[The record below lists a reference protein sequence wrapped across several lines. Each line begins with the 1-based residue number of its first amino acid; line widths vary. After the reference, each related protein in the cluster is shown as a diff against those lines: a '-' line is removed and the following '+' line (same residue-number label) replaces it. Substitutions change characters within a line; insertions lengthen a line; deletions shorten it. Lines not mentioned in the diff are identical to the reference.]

1 MVKKLDISSQI
12 HNGWNGS
19 VSILFTFLGCVS
31 FTAVIAYACIKPV
44 KPHITPATTKVV
56 NNDDSQKEEY
66 GKTPNT
72 LSSAGDSMNNPNNN
86 ETAITVKANEDGDI
100 HHDNSLEKKSSENNQ
115 NASQKIKEVFILSF
129 TPKMAL
135 LLCFFLNCGYQMVFL
150 NSQFTRQLVDLSSVG
165 TLMAVFSIADVIMS
179 NIIGCLCDRCGH
191 MIVLTIT
198 ILSELI
204 AFYLAW
210 IANAQQNWTVYA
222 TGIIFA
228 IADGGCQTEVRFM
241 KL

>member
-12 HNGWNGS
+12 HNGWNGG
-19 VSILFTFLGCVS
+19 VSILFIFLGCVA
-31 FTAVIAYACIKPV
+31 FTAVIAYSFIKPKKDQFV
-44 KPHITPATTKVV
+44 PTSPELLNT
-56 NNDDSQKEEY
+56 NDEKKD
-66 GKTPNT
+66 NI
-72 LSSAGDSMNNPNNN
+72 GDSPK
-86 ETAITVKANEDGDI
+86 ELSQAEVAV
-100 HHDNSLEKKSSENNQ
+100 HDQSSESV
-115 NASQKIKEVFILSF
+115 AQKKPTVLQEIKSVLVLSF
-129 TPKMAL
+129 KPGMIL
-135 LLCFFLNCGYQMVFL
+135 LLCFFLNCGYQQVFL
-150 NSQFTRQLVDLSSVG
+150 TSQFTRQLVDLSSVG

-228 IADGGCQTEVRFM
+228 IADGGFQTEVRFM